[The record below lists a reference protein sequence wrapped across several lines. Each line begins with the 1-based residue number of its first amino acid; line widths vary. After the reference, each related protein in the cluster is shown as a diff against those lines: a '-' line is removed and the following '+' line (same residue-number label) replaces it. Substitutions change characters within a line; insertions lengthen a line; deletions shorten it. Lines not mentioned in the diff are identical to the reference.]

1 MKQISRKIFSE
12 SPTLTY
18 WATLPKYICMCI
30 YIYMYVYIY
39 IYIYI
44 FISIYIYIYIYM
56 YIYIFI
62 SIGWTR
68 WNDENTSEN
77 KLFFQLVLGVAV
89 LKGYVDIV
97 IYKCWRIFDV
107 ILGLTSVM
115 LYEMLKL
122 KTMEASE
129 KSASNDLGSVQ
140 VALRH
145 QVLLSW
151 SFLAVLVF
159 LLMSQ
164 MM

>member
-30 YIYMYVYIY
+30 YIYIYIYISLYLYTYIY
-39 IYIYI
+39 IYV
-44 FISIYIYIYIYM
+44 

-68 WNDENTSEN
+68 WNGENTSEN
-77 KLFFQLVLGVAV
+77 KLFFQLVLGVVV

-122 KTMEASE
+122 KTMEANE